1 MNAPMGVEAT
11 LVHELGVFKEW
22 LSDPTI
28 NEIAIND
35 SNKEVLIWRK
45 GIWETHEVPPIDL
58 ERLCSVV
65 ANYTDNK
72 LNESNPSI
80 SGELPDLSRIEL
92 TIAPACPSGSIYL
105 NIRKHKSSS
114 FTLHEFEEQGY
125 FKETQHCINLSIPSE
140 TREKL
145 RKHLTKDERTLLCFA
160 EQGDW
165 VRFLENTQKMYGL
178 NGVISGCMG
187 TGKTTFLQALV
198 DLVDV
203 NERIITVEDSN
214 EIQLNKH
221 KNYQKLFFKRGNENN
236 KTKIGATPTE
246 ALMTSLRKTP
256 SRVYLGELRG
266 AEALNFIEDVVNI
279 GLNGSLTTLHASSSR
294 LAFTR
299 IASLIKRAESGKGL
313 SFNEI
318 YDLIYPVVNYIVHI
332 EFLANENRRVC
343 SEIYYDPIYSLYR
356 QGLI

>member
-1 MNAPMGVEAT
+1 MNMPIGVEAT
-11 LVHELGVFKEW
+11 LIHELSIFKEW
-22 LSDPTI
+22 MSDPTV
-28 NEIAIND
+28 NEIAVNN
-35 SNKEVLIWRK
+35 SNSEVLIWRK
-45 GIWETHEVPPIDL
+45 GIWETHKVAQMDL
-58 ERLCSVV
+58 ERLSSVV

-72 LNESNPSI
+72 ISESNPSI
-80 SGELPDLSRIEL
+80 SGELPDGSRIEI
-92 TIAPACPSGSIYL
+92 TIAPACPVGSVYL
-105 NIRKHKSSS
+105 NLRKHSSSS
-114 FTLHEFEEQGY
+114 FTLNQFAEQGY
-125 FKETQHCINLSIPSE
+125 FNETQHCINLNMPNE

-145 RKHLTKDERTLLCFA
+145 RKHLTKDERALYSYA
-160 EQGDW
+160 ENKDW
-165 VRFLENTQKMYGL
+165 IGFLENTQKLYGL
-178 NGVISGCMG
+178 NGIISGCMG

-221 KNYQKLFFKRGNENN
+221 KNYQKLFFKRGNDNN

-256 SRVYLGELRG
+256 NRVYLGELRG

-299 IASLIKRAESGKGL
+299 VASLIKRAESGKAL

-318 YDLIYPVVNYIVHI
+318 YDLIYPVVNFIVHI
-332 EFLANENRRVC
+332 EFLAKENKRVC

-356 QGLI
+356 QGLV